1 MREQLNELLE
11 KRIFNH
17 KECVLKIEKLAEKQ
31 SIDFVKWIDKNYYQG
46 EDYNTYAKCMDDFKD
61 KDKIFTIKQLFET
74 FKHESR

>member
-17 KECVLKIEKLAEKQ
+17 NECVLKIEKLAEKQ
-31 SIDFVKWIDKNYYQG
+31 SIDFAKWIDKKYYQG
-46 EDYNTYAKCMDDFKD
+46 EDNNTYARCLGDFKD

-74 FKHESR
+74 FKSEVR